1 MNAPPAHADYN
12 DSCMIALVHDWL
24 NQLGGAEDVLEA
36 LVALYPGA
44 PLYTALYDRARMP
57 AHWHAW
63 DIRPGFIDRLPFA
76 RRKQQLYFPLYPF
89 AFEQF
94 DLRGYDVVLSNKSG
108 FCHGV
113 ITGPETMH
121 VCYCLTP
128 TRYVWRYHQYAEQ
141 EDLGRA
147 TRLGLAPFLTFL
159 RQWDRLAADR
169 VDHFIAIS
177 DEVRRRIAKVY
188 RRDSTI
194 IYPPVDVGR
203 FEPAGRVDDYYL
215 FVGRL
220 VPYRRLDLL
229 IEAFNVMGRPL
240 KIAGSGRDRERL
252 EALAGPT
259 VEFLGFVPDAE
270 LPELLSRC
278 RAFVWPGEEDFGIS
292 PLQAN
297 AAGRPVIAYAAG
309 GARETVIT
317 GPPEAATGAL
327 FAEQSVAAIIEAV
340 ESFDPLA
347 VSPAVVRR
355 HAEQFDLAVFKRRI
369 DDFVTQKYEAWKS
382 VTTGQSSAGAGRSS
396 SSPR

>member
-1 MNAPPAHADYN
+1 ML
-12 DSCMIALVHDWL
+12 ALIHDWL
-24 NQLGGAEDVLEA
+24 NQLGGAEDVSAA
-36 LVALYPGA
+36 LVDLYPDA
-44 PLYTALYDRARMP
+44 PLYTSLYDRDRMP
-57 AHWHAW
+57 AHWREW
-63 DIRPGFIDRLPFA
+63 DIRTAFIDRLPFA
-76 RRKQQLYFPLYPF
+76 HRKPQLYFPLYPF

-141 EDLGRA
+141 EDLGRL
-147 TRLGLAPFLTFL
+147 TRAGLAPFLTFL
-159 RQWDRLAADR
+159 RQYDRLAADR

-188 RRDSTI
+188 RREATI

-203 FEPAGRVDDYYL
+203 FAPSNRVDDYYL

-220 VPYRRLDLL
+220 VPYRRLDVL
-229 IEAFNVMGRPL
+229 IEAFNQMGKPL

-259 VEFLGFVPDAE
+259 VEFLGFVPDAD
-270 LPELLSRC
+270 LPDLLARC

-309 GARETVIT
+309 GAKETVVP
-317 GPPEAATGAL
+317 GVTGAL
-327 FAEQSVAAIIEAV
+327 FAQQSVAAIIETV
-340 ESFDPLA
+340 ESFDPLS
-347 VSPAVVRR
+347 VSPAAIRR
-355 HAEQFDLAVFKRRI
+355 HAEQYDIALFKRRI
-369 DDFVTQKYEAWKS
+369 ADFVAQKYEAWNS
-382 VTTGQSSAGAGRSS
+382 AATGQSSAATGSS
-396 SSPR
+396 R

>member
-1 MNAPPAHADYN
+1 ML
-12 DSCMIALVHDWL
+12 ALIHDWL
-24 NQLGGAEDVLEA
+24 NQLGGAEDVLAA
-36 LVALYPGA
+36 LVGLYPDA
-44 PLYTALYDRARMP
+44 PLYTSLYDRDRMP
-57 AHWHAW
+57 AHWREW
-63 DIRPGFIDRLPFA
+63 DIRTAFIDRLPFA
-76 RRKQQLYFPLYPF
+76 HRKPQLYFPLYPF

-141 EDLGRA
+141 EDLGRL
-147 TRLGLAPFLTFL
+147 TRAGLAPFLTFL
-159 RQWDRLAADR
+159 RQYDRLAADR

-188 RRDSTI
+188 RREATI

-203 FEPAGRVDDYYL
+203 FAPSNRVDDYYL

-220 VPYRRLDLL
+220 VPYRRLDVL
-229 IEAFNVMGRPL
+229 IEAFNKMGRPL

-259 VEFLGFVPDAE
+259 VEFLGFVPDAD
-270 LPELLSRC
+270 LPDLLARC

-309 GARETVIT
+309 GAKETVVP
-317 GPPEAATGAL
+317 GVTGAL
-327 FAEQSVAAIIEAV
+327 FAQQSVAAIIETV
-340 ESFDPLA
+340 ESFDPLS
-347 VSPAVVRR
+347 VSPAAIRR
-355 HAEQFDLAVFKRRI
+355 HAEQYDIALFKRRI
-369 DDFVTQKYEAWKS
+369 ADFVAQRYEEWN
-382 VTTGQSSAGAGRSS
+382 SAATGRSS
-396 SSPR
+396 AATGSSR

>member
-1 MNAPPAHADYN
+1 MNDDSRPTPYN
-12 DSCMIALVHDWL
+12 RPVIALIHDWL

-36 LVALYPGA
+36 LVSLYPDA
-44 PLYTALYDRARMP
+44 PLYTALYDRRHMP
-57 AHWHAW
+57 DPWREW
-63 DIRPGFIDRLPFA
+63 DIRTSFIDRLPFA
-76 RRKQQLYFPLYPF
+76 RRKQQLYFPLYPL

-94 DLRGYDVVLSNKSG
+94 DLRGHDVVLSNKSG

-128 TRYVWRYHQYAEQ
+128 TRYVWRYHQYAER
-141 EDLGRA
+141 ENLGRA
-147 TRLGLAPFLTFL
+147 ARLSLAPFLTFL

-188 RRDSTI
+188 RREATI

-203 FEPAGRVDDYYL
+203 FAPSNRVDDYYL

-229 IEAFNVMGRPL
+229 IEAFNKMGRPL
-240 KIAGSGRDRERL
+240 VIAGSGRDRARL

-259 VEFLGFVPDAE
+259 VTFAGFVPDAD
-270 LPELLSRC
+270 LPDLLARC
-278 RAFVWPGEEDFGIS
+278 RAFMWPGEEDFGIS

-297 AAGRPVIAYAAG
+297 AAGRPVIAFDAG

-317 GPPEAATGAL
+317 GPAAPATGAL

-340 ESFDPLA
+340 ESFDPLS
-347 VSPAVVRR
+347 VSPAAARR
-355 HAEQFDLAVFKRRI
+355 HAEQFDIAVFKRRI
-369 DDFVTQKYEAWKS
+369 DDFVTQKYEEWNS
-382 VTTGQSSAGAGRSS
+382 VDSGKLSAAAGRS
-396 SSPR
+396 R

>member
-1 MNAPPAHADYN
+1 
-12 DSCMIALVHDWL
+12 MIALIHDWL
-24 NQLGGAEDVLEA
+24 NQYGGAEDVLES
-36 LVALYPGA
+36 LVSLYPDA
-44 PLYTALYDRARMP
+44 PLYTALYDRKHMP
-57 AHWHAW
+57 AHWRDW
-63 DIRPGFIDRLPFA
+63 DIRTGFIDRMPLG
-76 RRKQQLYFPLYPF
+76 RRKPQLYFPLYPF

-128 TRYVWRYHQYAEQ
+128 TRYVWRYHQYAER
-141 EDLGRA
+141 ENLGRA
-147 TRLGLAPFLTFL
+147 TRLSLAPFLTFL

-188 RRDSTI
+188 RREATI

-203 FEPAGRVDDYYL
+203 FEPSSRVEDYYL

-220 VPYRRLDLL
+220 VPYRRLDVL
-229 IEAFNVMGRPL
+229 IEAFNKMGRPL
-240 KIAGSGRDRERL
+240 VIAGSGRDRERL

-259 VEFLGFVPDAE
+259 ITFLGFVPDAD
-270 LPELLSRC
+270 LPDLLARC
-278 RAFVWPGEEDFGIS
+278 RAFVWPGDEDFGIS
-292 PLQAN
+292 PLQAS

-309 GARETVIT
+309 GALETVVV
-317 GPPEAATGAL
+317 GPAGAATGAL

-340 ESFDPLA
+340 ESFDPLS
-347 VSPAVVRR
+347 VDPAVARR
-355 HAEQFDLAVFKRRI
+355 HAEQYDIAVFKRKI
-369 DDFVTQKYEAWKS
+369 DDFVTQKYEEWNS
-382 VTTGQSSAGAGRSS
+382 VNSGK
-396 SSPR
+396 